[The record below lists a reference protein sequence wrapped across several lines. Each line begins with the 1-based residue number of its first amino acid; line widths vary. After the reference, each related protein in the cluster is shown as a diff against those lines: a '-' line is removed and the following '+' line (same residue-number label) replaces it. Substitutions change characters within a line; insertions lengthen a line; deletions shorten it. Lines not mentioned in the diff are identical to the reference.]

1 MKYLGLPLA
10 LQTAI
15 LAVAFSTAAAQ
26 ADGMGGSAFSG
37 HAVRAKI
44 QYCLDCHGISGR
56 GYRGYYPI
64 PRLAG
69 QTSEYFKNQ
78 LRAFIERSREKNI
91 DIVMSKVHGLNPEL
105 GPILA
110 AHFTRLDP
118 NPIGGG
124 PKRLVDIG
132 RKIYEEGIPDA
143 NVPACSACHGP
154 GATGEG
160 ANPRLAGQLY
170 PYTVKELVNWS
181 KERGQVPGAEDTSAV
196 MAPIAQ
202 SLSRS
207 QIDAVAAYLS
217 YLK

>member
-1 MKYLGLPLA
+1 MAYHWSLLM
-10 LQTAI
+10 AI
-15 LAVAFSTAAAQ
+15 LAVAFSAVAAH
-26 ADGMGGSAFSG
+26 ADGIGGSAFSG

-44 QYCLDCHGISGR
+44 QYCVDCHGISGR

-91 DIVMSKVHGLNPEL
+91 DIVMSKVHGVNSDL

-110 AHFTRLDP
+110 AHFQHLDP

-124 PKRLVDIG
+124 PKRLVDAG
-132 RKIYEEGIPDA
+132 RKIYEEGVPDA

-154 GATGEG
+154 DGTGEG

-170 PYTVKELVNWS
+170 PYIVKELVNWS
-181 KERGQVPGAEDTSAV
+181 KERGQNPGGEDTLGSHGSDRTK
-196 MAPIAQ
+196 PQQITNRRYRR
-202 SLSRS
+202 LS
-207 QIDAVAAYLS
+207 QLFEVI
-217 YLK
+217 

>member
-1 MKYLGLPLA
+1 MKYTGLPLV
-10 LQTAI
+10 LLTAI
-15 LAVAFSTAAAQ
+15 LAAGFSAVAAH

-37 HAVRAKI
+37 RAVRAKI
-44 QYCLDCHGISGR
+44 QYCVDCHGISGR

-69 QTSEYFKNQ
+69 QTAEYFKNQ
-78 LRAFIERSREKNI
+78 LHAFVERSREKNI
-91 DIVMSKVHGLNPEL
+91 DIVMSKVHGVNSDLS
-105 GPILA
+105 PILA
-110 AHFTRLDP
+110 AHFQHLDP

-124 PKRLVDIG
+124 PKRLVDAG
-132 RKIYEEGIPDA
+132 RKIYEEGVPDA

-154 GATGEG
+154 DGTGEG

-170 PYTVKELVNWS
+170 PYIVKELVNWS
-181 KERGQVPGAEDTSAV
+181 KERGQNPGGEDTSAV

-207 QIDAVAAYLS
+207 QIDAIAAYLS